1 MCSEARITDNI
12 NYNEYKIDNY
22 KCIECFSENRHT
34 GGVLM
39 YIKSDIKHK
48 LILNS
53 AIDKMLWLLSIE
65 IWDSEIDGIYTVFLD
80 HRMQS

>member
-1 MCSEARITDNI
+1 MIYVNARSVLANFEKIELLASKYKPKLIICSEARITENI
-12 NYNEYKIDNY
+12 NYNEYKINNY

-48 LILNS
+48 LVLNS
-53 AIDKMLWLLSIE
+53 VID
-65 IWDSEIDGIYTVFLD
+65 
-80 HRMQS
+80 